1 MILVTG
7 ATGNVGR
14 GVVELLLAQGVKVR
28 AVTRD
33 PASGRI
39 PEGAE
44 VVTGDLLTDPAG
56 LGDALHGVDAVFL
69 NAAAFLHGTDGGA
82 PAAAFLELARKRGV
96 PRVVLLTSGTVQG
109 GVPADQ
115 QSNVIGRMHRVV
127 EEAVETSGLGWTLL
141 RPGEFMANSLDWA
154 PQIRATDV
162 VRAPYGDA
170 RWAPVHER
178 DIADVAVHVL
188 TTDGHFGTTYELTG
202 PETITY
208 HERARLIGEVVG
220 RPVRLEEITPDLA
233 RSAMVM
239 GGVPAPVAD
248 TLLALNATGLERAD
262 EISPTVRKLTGRPG
276 RTFAQWARENRA
288 AFESRPPRP
297 QDEDRTR

>member
-14 GVVELLLAQGVKVR
+14 GVVELLLARGVKVR

-33 PASGRI
+33 PAPGRI

-56 LGDALHGVDAVFL
+56 LDDALRGVDAVFL
-69 NAAAFLHGTDGGA
+69 NAAAFLHDSDGGSSA
-82 PAAAFLELARKRGV
+82 TTFLELAKRRGV
-96 PRVVLLTSGTVQG
+96 TRAVLLTSGTVQG
-109 GVPADQ
+109 GVPTDQ
-115 QSNVIGRMHRVV
+115 QSNVIGRMHRTV
-127 EEAVETSGLGWTLL
+127 EEAVETSGLSWTLL

-188 TTDGHFGTTYELTG
+188 TTDGHFGATYELTG

-208 HERARLIGEVVG
+208 HERARLIGEAVG
-220 RPVRLEEITPDLA
+220 RPVRLQEITPDLA
-233 RSAMVM
+233 RSAMVVR
-239 GGVPAPVAD
+239 GVPVAVAD
-248 TLLALNATGLERAD
+248 TLLALTATGVERP
-262 EISPTVRKLTGRPG
+262 EPVSPTVRELTGGPG
-276 RTFAQWARENRA
+276 RTFAQWARENKA
-288 AFESRPPRP
+288 AFERR
-297 QDEDRTR
+297 

>member
-33 PASGRI
+33 PAPGRI

-56 LGDALHGVDAVFL
+56 LDDALHGVDAVFL
-69 NAAAFLHGTDGGA
+69 NAAAFLHGSDGG
-82 PAAAFLELARKRGV
+82 PAAATFLELAERRGV
-96 PRVVLLTSGTVQG
+96 TRVVLLTSGTVQG
-109 GVPADQ
+109 GVPVDQ
-115 QSNVIGRMHRVV
+115 QSNVIARMHRTV

-178 DIADVAVHVL
+178 DIADVAVQVL
-188 TTDGHFGTTYELTG
+188 TTDGHFGATYELTG

-208 HERARLIGEVVG
+208 HERARLIGEAMG
-220 RPVRLEEITPDLA
+220 RPVRLQEITPGLA
-233 RSAMVM
+233 RSAMVVR
-239 GGVPAPVAD
+239 GVPAAVAD
-248 TLLALNATGLERAD
+248 TLLALTATGVERP
-262 EISPTVRKLTGRPG
+262 EPVLPTVRELTGGPG
-276 RTFAQWARENRA
+276 RTFAQWARENKA
-288 AFESRPPRP
+288 AFERH
-297 QDEDRTR
+297 